1 MLKDELKKKYLEH
14 ERVLEEIRKKK
25 EEDLAVA
32 IKYRTKI
39 EAGKTDVPLTKEQLD
54 SFVEEEVKQVY
65 PEASRAL
72 KERIR
77 QLDEMQLGKTEEML
91 LGKLIDFKAVWD
103 YDSVDIRD

>member
-1 MLKDELKKKYLEH
+1 M
-14 ERVLEEIRKKK
+14 
-25 EEDLAVA
+25 
-32 IKYRTKI
+32 
-39 EAGKTDVPLTKEQLD
+39 
-54 SFVEEEVKQVY
+54 Y